1 MKDSKVETIPLPVK
15 LTEAEMLERSR
26 ELAGEVAAH
35 DEAEDVR
42 KAVAAS
48 HKARVDTHATKI
60 RSLSRVVSSGEEHR
74 PVECEWQA
82 DAGLR
87 TLKLVRRDTGAV
99 VRSRPMTD
107 EEVMEASQ
115 GAFPFVATSVTPIGR
130 RKAASDEKP
139 FG

>member
-26 ELAGEVAAH
+26 ELANEVHAH
-35 DEAEDVR
+35 DAAQERQKESA
-42 KAVAAS
+42 KA
-48 HKARVDTHATKI
+48 HKNTVDTHEAKI

-87 TLKLVRRDTGAV
+87 TLKLVRRDLGTV
-99 VRSRPMTD
+99 VRSRPMSD

>member
-1 MKDSKVETIPLPVK
+1 MKDKVETLALPVK
-15 LTEAEMLERSR
+15 LTEIEHMERAR
-26 ELAGEVAAH
+26 ELAAEVTAH

-48 HKARVDTHATKI
+48 HKAKVDTHATKI
-60 RSLSRVVSSGEEHR
+60 RLLSRVVAAGEEHR

-87 TLKLVRRDTGAV
+87 TLKLVRRDLGTV
-99 VRSRPMTD
+99 VRSRPMSD

-115 GAFPFVATSVTPIGR
+115 GAFPFVVTSAVPIGSAR
-130 RKAASDEKP
+130 RGGQS
-139 FG
+139 